1 MGTMIGRAFSM
12 KPLVH
17 EDHICCA
24 SRVGW
29 PSRDHRRGSM
39 LMEFVLTMPILL
51 MLIML
56 IIQFAQIM
64 VARQFVAYAAFC
76 STRSMLCSNPSE
88 WDPKLNPKKER
99 CTHQAARRVLAWVN
113 IFGTPETAHLRGS
126 EEGYLAV
133 SAGDFSDIDD
143 APITYTTKLY
153 GSKETHDVLVP
164 GWGQIPESNSV
175 DKRLEVECGPKI
187 PNGKYAYST
196 VRYKFPLM
204 IPVAGQM
211 ISFLAKHSADESLYM
226 RSKTL
231 MPGWTGEQELFDG
244 VPYIELTET
253 CVLPLPYST
262 ANLPGGNT
270 SGVDAAFNYTSY
282 D

>member
-1 MGTMIGRAFSM
+1 MGTMNGRAAR
-12 KPLVH
+12 PH
-17 EDHICCA
+17 AAADC
-24 SRVGW
+24 
-29 PSRDHRRGSM
+29 RGSM
-39 LMEFVLTMPILL
+39 LLEFVLTMPILF

-56 IIQFAQIM
+56 ILQFAQIM
-64 VARQFVAYAAFC
+64 VVRQFVAYAAFC

-88 WDPKLNPKKER
+88 WDSKNPKQFQ

-126 EEGYLAV
+126 EEGYLSV
-133 SAGDFSDIDD
+133 SSGDFSDIQDT
-143 APITYTTKLY
+143 PLTYTSKLY
-153 GSKETHDVLVP
+153 GSKATHDVLIP

-175 DKRLEVECGPKI
+175 DRRLEVECGPKI

-196 VRYKFPLM
+196 VRYKFPLL

-244 VPYIELTET
+244 VPFIELTET

-262 ANLPGGNT
+262 ANLPGNAF
-270 SGVDAAFNYTSY
+270 GVGSAFDYTTY

>member
-1 MGTMIGRAFSM
+1 
-12 KPLVH
+12 
-17 EDHICCA
+17 
-24 SRVGW
+24 
-29 PSRDHRRGSM
+29 
-39 LMEFVLTMPILL
+39 MEFVLTMPILF

-56 IIQFAQIM
+56 VLQFAQIM

-88 WDPKLNPKKER
+88 WNNGDKKYN
-99 CTHQAARRVLAWVN
+99 CAHQAARRALAWVN
-113 IFGTPETAHLRGS
+113 IFGTPESATLRGW
-126 EEGYLAV
+126 EEGYV
-133 SAGDFSDIDD
+133 ETGAGDFSDLSDKS
-143 APITYTTKLY
+143 TESFVTVMY
-153 GSKETHDVLVP
+153 GSSETHDVLVP
-164 GWGQIPESNSV
+164 GWGQVPESNSI
-175 DKRLEVECGPKI
+175 DRRLEVECGPKI
-187 PNGKYAYST
+187 PNGKCAYST
-196 VRYKFPLM
+196 VRYKFPLL

-226 RSKTL
+226 QSKSL

-262 ANLPGGNT
+262 ARLPGYPY
-270 SGVDAAFNYTSY
+270 GVGSAFDYTSY

>member
-1 MGTMIGRAFSM
+1 MREV
-12 KPLVH
+12 KK
-17 EDHICCA
+17 
-24 SRVGW
+24 
-29 PSRDHRRGSM
+29 GSM
-39 LMEFVLTMPILL
+39 LMEFVLVMPILF

-88 WDPKLNPKKER
+88 WHPLLNPDKRDR

-113 IFGTPETAHLRGS
+113 IFGDPATADRRS
-126 EEGYLAV
+126 WDEDYLYV
-133 SAGDFSDIDD
+133 SAGKFSDVADE
-143 APITYTTKLY
+143 PISFVTTFY
-153 GSKETHDVLVP
+153 GSKDTQDVLVP

-175 DKRLEVECGPKI
+175 DKRLEVTPGISQGRC
-187 PNGKYAYST
+187 AWST
-196 VRYKFPLM
+196 VKYDFPLL

-211 ISFLAKHSADESLYM
+211 ISFLAQHSAEESQYM
-226 RSKTL
+226 KSKAL
-231 MPGWTGEQELFDG
+231 MPGWTGEQELFDEDPDE
-244 VPYIELTET
+244 VPYITLTET

-262 ANLPGGNT
+262 ARLP
-270 SGVDAAFNYTSY
+270 VKAFDYDSY